1 MRLILVIKLR
11 CYDVIILL
19 CNFFRLFKIDF
30 GNEIIIVSFSVDKI
44 LKKSC
49 IKGFK
54 GILNIIIMNKFK

>member
-44 LKKSC
+44 LKKELY
-49 IKGFK
+49 KRV
-54 GILNIIIMNKFK
+54 